1 MPLFPK
7 VVYSI
12 IPYLSFAAP
21 AAFSEKIIKQK
32 FAPVNGEKARK
43 PPRLCYNRD
52 MDVFNARKKGKSL
65 MLFPEDYTVVDIET
79 TGLYSGESEIIEISA
94 LRYRSRRLTDSFS
107 TLVRPQN
114 PVSAFITELTG
125 ITDEMARGGAEPEQA
140 LSAFRKFAGGDI
152 IVGYNVNF
160 DVNFLYDA
168 LYSRLGEIFDNDFV
182 DVLRFARRLLPALS
196 NHRQTT
202 VAGFFGIDVA
212 GAHRAEKDCLICAAC
227 LERLRAMADEKKIQF

>member
-1 MPLFPK
+1 M
-7 VVYSI
+7 
-12 IPYLSFAAP
+12 
-21 AAFSEKIIKQK
+21 
-32 FAPVNGEKARK
+32 
-43 PPRLCYNRD
+43 
-52 MDVFNARKKGKSL
+52 
-65 MLFPEDYTVVDIET
+65 
-79 TGLYSGESEIIEISA
+79 
-94 LRYRSRRLTDSFS
+94 
-107 TLVRPQN
+107 
-114 PVSAFITELTG
+114 SAFITELTG
-125 ITDEMARGGAEPEQA
+125 ITDEMARGGTEPEQA
-140 LSAFRKFAGGDI
+140 LRAFRKFAGGDI

-168 LYSRLGEIFDNDFV
+168 LYSRLGEVFDNDFV

>member
-1 MPLFPK
+1 MADGRGRAEVGRESRREDEHVA
-7 VVYSI
+7 VVSE
-12 IPYLSFAAP
+12 FGRKAP
-21 AAFSEKIIKQK
+21 RHEAGPGEFGAKRRERGGLL
-32 FAPVNGEKARK
+32 ARVGHGEKRPFAR
-43 PPRLCYNRD
+43 
-52 MDVFNARKKGKSL
+52 
-65 MLFPEDYTVVDIET
+65 
-79 TGLYSGESEIIEISA
+79 
-94 LRYRSRRLTDSFS
+94 
-107 TLVRPQN
+107 
-114 PVSAFITELTG
+114 
-125 ITDEMARGGAEPEQA
+125 EMARGGAEPEQA
-140 LSAFRKFAGGDI
+140 LRAFRKFAGGDI